1 MIGDRNPL
9 AKVDGGRHT
18 LMVSARTRQNNVSF
32 GFVVASCLQITKVL
46 PIFVSMAE
54 DLDLLVLGHRI
65 RFARRQ
71 KGATL
76 ADVSEWVGR
85 PVPYLSQLEN
95 GKVEPKLGL
104 LQELADALGTT
115 ATALLDDEAPD
126 RRAYLE
132 IELERAQRDPAYQ
145 ALGLGH
151 LKPSAK
157 VPDEAL
163 EHLVTMWHTVRDR
176 PSGGGDQRGPDLAE
190 RARAANNAL
199 RQEMR
204 DRNNYFP
211 EIEALA
217 GRALAAAGYSGSGPI
232 SERVLTELAKWCG
245 FTIERVGHMPRSAR
259 SITDMRDRII
269 FIPDRG
275 GLKVR
280 QARSVVLQT
289 LGHFALDHSDTR
301 DFGDYLRQRIES
313 NYFAAAVLAPE
324 GPAVEFLRDAD
335 AAEDISV
342 EDLKEVFY
350 ISYEMATHRFTNLA
364 TQHLEIPC
372 HFLRT
377 DSEGVIDK
385 AYENDGV
392 AFPTAID
399 GGHEGER
406 VPRQWGS
413 RQAWNATGSFLLHS
427 QYTVMDLGEYFC
439 TTYIETETDR
449 HPYAV
454 SLGTPTRFAH
464 RFRGSNTLRREYA
477 REREIE
483 PDPLLV
489 EQWAGHA
496 WPSAAERSHV
506 LSALPPSQREF
517 SPFPG
522 VDQIDVYRFLERQR
536 RSRRN

>member
-1 MIGDRNPL
+1 
-9 AKVDGGRHT
+9 
-18 LMVSARTRQNNVSF
+18 
-32 GFVVASCLQITKVL
+32 
-46 PIFVSMAE
+46 MAE
-54 DLDLLVLGHRI
+54 DFDLLVLGHRI
-65 RFARRQ
+65 RHARRT

-76 ADVSEWVGR
+76 AEVSDAVGR

-104 LQELADALGTT
+104 LNELADALETST
-115 ATALLDDEAPD
+115 SALLEHTAPD
-126 RRAYLE
+126 RRAHLE

-163 EHLVTMWHTVRDR
+163 EHLVALWETVRDR
-176 PSGGGDQRGPDLAE
+176 QAPTGEQRTPDLAE

-199 RQEMR
+199 RGEMR
-204 DRNNYFP
+204 ERNNYFA
-211 EIEALA
+211 EIEAVA
-217 GRALAAAGYSGSGPI
+217 ARGLAAAGYNGSGPI

-245 FTIERVGHMPRSAR
+245 FTVERVSHIPRSAR
-259 SITDMRDRII
+259 SITDRRDKII

-324 GPAVEFLRDAD
+324 APAIEFLREAD
-335 AAEDISV
+335 GAEDISV

-350 ISYEMATHRFTNLA
+350 ISYEMAAHRFTNLA
-364 TQHLEIPC
+364 TEHLDIPC

-392 AFPTAID
+392 AFPVATD
-399 GGHEGER
+399 GGFEGER

-427 QYTVMDLGEYFC
+427 QYTVMDAGEYFE

-449 HPYAV
+449 HPYAI
-454 SLGTPTRFAH
+454 SFGTPAAYAH

-489 EQWAGHA
+489 EQWSDHA

-522 VDQIDVYRFLERQR
+522 IDLIDVYRFLERQR

>member
-1 MIGDRNPL
+1 
-9 AKVDGGRHT
+9 
-18 LMVSARTRQNNVSF
+18 
-32 GFVVASCLQITKVL
+32 
-46 PIFVSMAE
+46 MAE

-65 RFARRQ
+65 RHARRS

-76 ADVSEWVGR
+76 ADVSEAVGR

-115 ATALLDDEAPD
+115 TTDLLDSEAPD
-126 RRAYLE
+126 RRAFLE
-132 IELERAQRDPAYQ
+132 IELEKAQRDPAYE

-163 EHLVTMWHTVRDR
+163 EHLVTLWHTVRDR
-176 PSGGGDQRGPDLAE
+176 EDPVAADRPGPDLAE

-199 RQEMR
+199 REEMSE
-204 DRNNYFP
+204 RNNYFP
-211 EIEALA
+211 EIEAIA
-217 GRALAAAGYSGSGPI
+217 TRALAAAGYNGSGPI

-245 FTIERVGHMPRSAR
+245 FTIERVSHIPRSAR
-259 SITDMRDRII
+259 SITDRRDKII

-289 LGHFALDHSDTR
+289 LGHFALDHRDTR

-324 GPAVEFLRDAD
+324 APAVEFLREAD
-335 AAEDISV
+335 GAEDISV
-342 EDLKEVFY
+342 EDIKEVFY
-350 ISYEMATHRFTNLA
+350 ISYEMAAHRFTNLA
-364 TQHLEIPC
+364 TEHLGIPC

-385 AYENDGV
+385 AYQNDGV
-392 AFPTAID
+392 PFPQAID

-427 QYTVMDLGEYFC
+427 QYTVMDATEYFC

-449 HPYAV
+449 HPYAI
-454 SLGTPTRFAH
+454 SLGTPAEFAH

-483 PDPLLV
+483 PDPMLV
-489 EQWAGHA
+489 EQWAEFA

-522 VDQIDVYRFLERQR
+522 IDLIDVYRFLERQR

>member
-1 MIGDRNPL
+1 
-9 AKVDGGRHT
+9 
-18 LMVSARTRQNNVSF
+18 
-32 GFVVASCLQITKVL
+32 
-46 PIFVSMAE
+46 MAE
-54 DLDLLVLGHRI
+54 DFDLLVLGHRI
-65 RFARRQ
+65 RHARRM
-71 KGATL
+71 KGVTL
-76 ADVSEWVGR
+76 ADVSDFVGR

-95 GKVEPKLGL
+95 GKIEPKLGL
-104 LQELADALGTT
+104 LNELADALDTTT
-115 ATALLDDEAPD
+115 ADLLERAAPD
-126 RRAYLE
+126 RRAHLE
-132 IELERAQRDPAYQ
+132 IELERAQREPAYQ

-163 EHLVTMWHTVRDR
+163 EHLVALWEQVRTGDPGPSDR
-176 PSGGGDQRGPDLAE
+176 PPDLAE
-190 RARAANNAL
+190 RARSANNAL
-199 RQEMR
+199 RNEMR
-204 DRNNYFP
+204 GRNNHFP
-211 EIEALA
+211 EIEAVA
-217 GRALAAAGYSGSGPI
+217 ARGLAAAGYNGSGPI
-232 SERVLTELAKWCG
+232 SERVLTELARWCG
-245 FTIERVGHMPRSAR
+245 FTIERVAQIPRSAR
-259 SITDMRDRII
+259 SITDRRDKII

-289 LGHFALDHSDTR
+289 LGHFALDHSDTT

-324 GPAVEFLRDAD
+324 APAVEFLKEAD
-335 AAEDISV
+335 QAEDISV

-350 ISYEMATHRFTNLA
+350 ISYEMAAHRFTNLA
-364 TQHLEIPC
+364 TEHLGIPC
-372 HFLRT
+372 HFVRT

-392 AFPTAID
+392 AFPVAAD
-399 GGHEGER
+399 GGFEGER
-406 VPRQWGS
+406 VPRQWGC

-427 QYTVMDLGEYFC
+427 QYTVMDEGEYFE

-449 HPYAV
+449 HPYAI
-454 SLGTPTRFAH
+454 SYGTPSAFAH

-489 EQWAGHA
+489 EQWSDHA

-522 VDQIDVYRFLERQR
+522 IDLIDVYRFLERQR

>member
-1 MIGDRNPL
+1 
-9 AKVDGGRHT
+9 
-18 LMVSARTRQNNVSF
+18 
-32 GFVVASCLQITKVL
+32 
-46 PIFVSMAE
+46 MAE

-65 RFARRQ
+65 RHARRAT
-71 KGATL
+71 GATL
-76 ADVSEWVGR
+76 AQVSEAVGR

-104 LQELADALGTT
+104 LNELAAALDTTT
-115 ATALLDDEAPD
+115 ASLLDRSAPD
-126 RRAYLE
+126 RRAHLE
-132 IELERAQRDPAYQ
+132 IELEKAQRDPAYQ
-145 ALGLGH
+145 ALGLAY

-163 EHLVTMWHTVRDR
+163 EHVLALWEAVRDR
-176 PSGGGDQRGPDLAE
+176 GSAPPAVPDLAE

-199 RQEMR
+199 RAEMR
-204 DRNNYFP
+204 SRGNYYA
-211 EIEALA
+211 EIEAVA
-217 GRALAAAGYSGSGPI
+217 ARGLAAAGYSGSGPI
-232 SERVLTELAKWCG
+232 SERVLTELAAWCG
-245 FTIERVGHMPRSAR
+245 FTVERVSHIPRSAR
-259 SITDMRDRII
+259 SITDVRDKII

-324 GPAVEFLRDAD
+324 EPAVEFLREAD
-335 AAEDISV
+335 GAEDISV

-350 ISYEMATHRFTNLA
+350 VSYEMAAHRFTNLA
-364 TQHLEIPC
+364 TEHLGITC

-392 AFPTAID
+392 PIPTAID
-399 GGHEGER
+399 GGFEGER

-427 QYTVMDLGEYFC
+427 QYTVVNDGEFFE

-449 HPYAV
+449 HPHAV
-454 SLGTPTRFAH
+454 TLGTPAEHAH

-477 REREIE
+477 RERELE
-483 PDPLLV
+483 PDPVLV
-489 EQWAGHA
+489 EQWVGHA
-496 WPSAAERSHV
+496 WPSAAERTHV

-522 VDQIDVYRFLERQR
+522 IDLIDVYRFLERQR
-536 RSRRN
+536 RSRRA